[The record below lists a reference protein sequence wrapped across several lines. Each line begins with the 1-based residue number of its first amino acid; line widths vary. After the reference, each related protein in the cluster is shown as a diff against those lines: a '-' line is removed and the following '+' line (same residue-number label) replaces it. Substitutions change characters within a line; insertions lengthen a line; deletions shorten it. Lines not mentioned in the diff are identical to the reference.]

1 MIVESDKIVLILEE
15 EPDNVVKA
23 IPMSFSD
30 EWMIISE
37 DEYGDYEIKT
47 MNKVEME
54 VEYGEIPEPV

>member
-1 MIVESDKIVLILEE
+1 MIVESDKTVLILEE